1 MLSFLRGFCY
11 TSACCS
17 NAAPLRASS
26 SAGQSWRLITAWS
39 RVQVLPGPPN
49 VCFQLRLGTFV
60 LPSRSESG
68 LLPGCMVYSTQP
80 IGIQGGSVMRTEKK
94 SHRARMDPIVTLVLI
109 FAVLKVT
116 GLISW
121 PWLWVLS
128 PIWITL
134 LIFAAI
140 FSFILVGGRIVKG
153 KW

>member
-1 MLSFLRGFCY
+1 MVMVSCLCFAG
-11 TSACCS
+11 
-17 NAAPLRASS
+17 SS
-26 SAGQSWRLITAWS
+26 LHWGQSLRTC
-39 RVQVLPGPPN
+39 VQGQYARTQKKGKVLTYRG
-49 VCFQLRLGTFV
+49 V
-60 LPSRSESG
+60 LSADG
-68 LLPGCMVYSTQP
+68 MVYSTRQ

-94 SHRARMDPIVTLVLI
+94 SHRSRMDPIVALVLI

-121 PWLWVLS
+121 SWLWVLS

-140 FSFILVGGRIVKG
+140 FSSILVGGRIVKG

>member
-1 MLSFLRGFCY
+1 
-11 TSACCS
+11 
-17 NAAPLRASS
+17 
-26 SAGQSWRLITAWS
+26 
-39 RVQVLPGPPN
+39 
-49 VCFQLRLGTFV
+49 
-60 LPSRSESG
+60 
-68 LLPGCMVYSTQP
+68 
-80 IGIQGGSVMRTEKK
+80 
-94 SHRARMDPIVTLVLI
+94 MDPIVALVLI

-121 PWLWVLS
+121 SWLWVLS